1 MGFDGIFNL
10 LDWMVMG
17 FGFYAMYSAWVLK
30 REGKIIRTFLIL
42 RDTDP
47 DSCRDLQGYANCMSP
62 RLWTLG
68 GVMAA
73 YSIVSLINTYMVS
86 VNTLFWLM
94 MAVFLAVL
102 FWYGLEVRKAMNKYF

>member
-1 MGFDGIFNL
+1 
-10 LDWMVMG
+10 
-17 FGFYAMYSAWVLK
+17 
-30 REGKIIRTFLIL
+30 
-42 RDTDP
+42 
-47 DSCRDLQGYANCMSP
+47 
-62 RLWTLG
+62 
-68 GVMAA
+68 MAA